1 MLNENLTIK
10 IITCSKTVVK
20 DHLDLEYIYARNL
33 NVLTLSVSACCNSCI
48 KRFFTTRFFVILH

>member
-20 DHLDLEYIYARNL
+20 DHLDLEYLYSRIL
-33 NVLTLSVSACCNSCI
+33 NVPPLSVSPC
-48 KRFFTTRFFVILH
+48 